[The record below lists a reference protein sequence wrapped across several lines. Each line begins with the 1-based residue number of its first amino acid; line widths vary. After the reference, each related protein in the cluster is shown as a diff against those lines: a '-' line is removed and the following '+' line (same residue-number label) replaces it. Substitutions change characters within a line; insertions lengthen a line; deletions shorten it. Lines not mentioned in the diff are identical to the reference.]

1 MKTSILIA
9 ALLGLLFW
17 PTPARADFA
26 FINQATGTAQS
37 GSEHT
42 ASTSAVNMTGA
53 DTLVLIVA
61 QSEASPDPVITDNVG
76 ANAWTKIAR
85 FNSAVQ
91 YGPATIVYVAASAR
105 VSSSMTVTGTH
116 GSFSAIS
123 LVLLGFSGGSSSPA
137 DVNAGNTGTYLT
149 SIQAGSSSLTPS
161 QNNSLVVAALGAG
174 DNQTAAINSGY
185 SSVYEA
191 GGIHFQ
197 NYRVAAAYSIQ
208 TTATATNPTFSWSS
222 SDFPTTLLVSLKP
235 ATGGSSWLTNAT
247 GQHIYNGNSGNVGIG
262 VGLQSP
268 LDRLSVSGRVS
279 SFFDAVSYPNMRG
292 FIAHN
297 GNAGG
302 LTLTSQGVNNATAG
316 SGDIR
321 FVTSTANSAN
331 GSTDAPTA
339 ERVRIRFNGNVGIG
353 TSAPSTKLHVVG
365 DVTVEGN
372 IAAKYQDL
380 AEWVHA
386 ATNIPAGTVVI
397 LDTARRNAV
406 IPSNEAYDTKVAGV
420 VSAIPGIVLGEAGEG
435 KIKVATTGRV
445 LVRVDATRTPIRTG
459 DLLVTSDREGT
470 AMRSEPADLGGAKL
484 HRPGT
489 LIGKA
494 LEPIADGQG
503 EILVLLSLQ

>member
-1 MKTSILIA
+1 
-9 ALLGLLFW
+9 
-17 PTPARADFA
+17 
-26 FINQATGTAQS
+26 
-37 GSEHT
+37 
-42 ASTSAVNMTGA
+42 
-53 DTLVLIVA
+53 
-61 QSEASPDPVITDNVG
+61 
-76 ANAWTKIAR
+76 
-85 FNSAVQ
+85 
-91 YGPATIVYVAASAR
+91 
-105 VSSSMTVTGTH
+105 
-116 GSFSAIS
+116 
-123 LVLLGFSGGSSSPA
+123 
-137 DVNAGNTGTYLT
+137 
-149 SIQAGSSSLTPS
+149 
-161 QNNSLVVAALGAG
+161 
-174 DNQTAAINSGY
+174 
-185 SSVYEA
+185 
-191 GGIHFQ
+191 
-197 NYRVAAAYSIQ
+197 
-208 TTATATNPTFSWSS
+208 
-222 SDFPTTLLVSLKP
+222 
-235 ATGGSSWLTNAT
+235 
-247 GQHIYNGNSGNVGIG
+247 
-262 VGLQSP
+262 
-268 LDRLSVSGRVS
+268 
-279 SFFDAVSYPNMRG
+279 
-292 FIAHN
+292 
-297 GNAGG
+297 
-302 LTLTSQGVNNATAG
+302 VNNATAG